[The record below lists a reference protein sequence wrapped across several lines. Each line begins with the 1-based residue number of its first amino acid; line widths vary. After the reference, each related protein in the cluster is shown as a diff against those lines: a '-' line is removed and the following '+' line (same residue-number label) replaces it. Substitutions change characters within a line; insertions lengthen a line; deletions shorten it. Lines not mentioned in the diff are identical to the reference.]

1 MVMMF
6 GHCSRCAGVGEFAV
20 DVLAVGAARRLVRIP
35 CEREQMDLADK
46 LGVDGARL
54 LRIAPLASTP
64 GRLEGPIGA
73 KLDPLDASPLCLAR
87 EQDLL
92 EKRL

>member
-73 KLDPLDASPLCLAR
+73 KLDPLDASPLCLTR

-92 EKRL
+92 